1 MEYTHSKDYL
11 IELASNP
18 QTHGWLKD
26 LIIKIVNNNG
36 GISDAELADSVIQL
50 KTNAASV
57 LVIPSTAMS
66 NQNADIKLGND
77 AKSGAFSG

>member
-36 GISDAELADSVIQL
+36 MISDTELADSVQQL
-50 KTNAASV
+50 KTNAASI

-66 NQNADIKLGND
+66 NQNADIRG
-77 AKSGAFSG
+77 FYR

>member
-36 GISDAELADSVIQL
+36 MISDTELADSVQQL
-50 KTNAASV
+50 KTNAAS
-57 LVIPSTAMS
+57 I
-66 NQNADIKLGND
+66 
-77 AKSGAFSG
+77 

>member
-11 IELASNP
+11 FELASNP

-36 GISDAELADSVIQL
+36 MISDVELADSVQQL
-50 KTNAASV
+50 KTNTASV
-57 LVIPSTAMS
+57 LTIPTSIS
-66 NQNADIKLGND
+66 NQNAKIKLLPNQLKRVGN
-77 AKSGAFSG
+77 